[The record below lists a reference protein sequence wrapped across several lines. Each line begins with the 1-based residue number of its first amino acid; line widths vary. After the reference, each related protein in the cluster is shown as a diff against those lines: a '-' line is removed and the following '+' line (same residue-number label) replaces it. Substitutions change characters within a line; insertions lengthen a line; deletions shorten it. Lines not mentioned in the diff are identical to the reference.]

1 LSENDPDIFL
11 QGLKINYDLITLT
24 MSIIFRSIT
33 EFLTIPA
40 TAIVQASEAILI
52 AQQNLQFVF
61 VMPRSR
67 KRRGI

>member
-1 LSENDPDIFL
+1 
-11 QGLKINYDLITLT
+11 

-33 EFLTIPA
+33 DFLTIPA

-52 AQQNLQFVF
+52 VQQNLQFVI
-61 VMPRSR
+61 VILRSR